1 MGSGQQRYKFL
12 EEDGISNSS
21 TKRLAI
27 RSTSSP
33 SSQSGRSSQSLS
45 RTPSSNDTLL
55 SNALIAKLKAKDD
68 IRYHLPWAYGS
79 FLEAIP
85 QRIGTNEAL
94 DTAVDAL
101 VYAHSQYGTTTRGA
115 ANDPKSLTRYT
126 HAVTTLRLCL
136 DDPVKAR
143 ETNTLAAVML
153 LLICQSFLGTYVG
166 EFSGHT
172 EGAAII
178 LKTRGYGNPE
188 DDFERN
194 LILTLRGPV
203 LFESLY
209 NSRIQFSHEEWTR
222 LVKNPLDGELPKG
235 NVVYCLAH
243 VPELMRRGRIALS
256 TNSSTQG
263 LIYEARHQY
272 NKVKASV
279 DKLREAY
286 ETSKAPSSPQAT
298 RLHAH
303 HQRMFGLGLA
313 IILIFHSLLQAL
325 GDNSFDLCF
334 DSQRC
339 CEDVLDLAEHA
350 RPFRPLGS
358 SYVLLCLTTAWVATT
373 DEVVRELL
381 LQTYEDYQE
390 DFPHPSNKNLSRC
403 LDSTRDRLHL
413 LRE

>member
-27 RSTSSP
+27 RSLSSP
-33 SSQSGRSSQSLS
+33 SSRSGRSSQSLS
-45 RTPSSNDTLL
+45 RTPSGNDTLL
-55 SNALIAKLKAKDD
+55 SNALIAKLQAKDD
-68 IRYHLPWAYGS
+68 IRYHLTWAYGS
-79 FLEAIP
+79 FLEGIP
-85 QRIGTNEAL
+85 KRIGTNEAL

-115 ANDPKSLTRYT
+115 ANDPESLTKYT

-153 LLICQSFLGTYVG
+153 LLICQSFLGTYVN

-188 DDFERN
+188 DEFERN
-194 LILTLRGPV
+194 LVLTLRGPV

-209 NSRIQFSHEEWTR
+209 NSRINFSHEEWTR
-222 LVKNPLDGELPKG
+222 LVKDPLDRELPKG
-235 NVVYCLAH
+235 NMVYCLAH
-243 VPELMRRGRIALS
+243 VPDLMRRGRIALI

-272 NKVKASV
+272 NMVKASV

-313 IILIFHSLLQAL
+313 IVLIFHSLLQGL
-325 GDNSFDLCF
+325 GDNSLGLCF

-373 DEVVRELL
+373 DDVLRESIVAL
-381 LQTYEDYQE
+381 YEDYQD
-390 DFPHPSNKNLSRC
+390 DFPHSTNKKLSRC